1 MIVIALIIL
10 FIIFMAAIYKV
21 ADVNRALVITGLGY
35 RKPKIKVS
43 GGAFVIPIL
52 QKARYFPLDIMTIT
66 EQGDGVRTKTAV
78 PVIIKWTAQ
87 VAIQTEDMDQL
98 IKTVRLFT
106 SKGVDGMINAVMQT
120 IQGNVREI
128 IAGMTPEEVLCDKK
142 VFVQNVIMATQPD
155 LQKLGL
161 SISTL
166 NMNEVSDENGYYDN
180 MAAEDTQKKRQE
192 AEIVKADTDRNIR
205 ERQASANQQATE
217 KELAAKLIIAE
228 KTRDN
233 TVKIAEFKV
242 ETETAEANADMARAI
257 QTQIRQV
264 ELNAKE
270 GDANVKAKEK
280 ENEVAEK
287 QNAVAE
293 TEARRAVITAK
304 GLSEAE
310 AAKLK
315 IVADGDAEAVKLRAN
330 GDAQAVIIQAE
341 ADKSRINQVG
351 LAEANII
358 SAKGKAE
365 GESIEAQGLAKAN
378 AEKALAEALAAHEN
392 VNFKIEQLK
401 IDANARIEIATNV
414 AKVMAD
420 LGANAK
426 FVNIGGGGDPSVTG
440 KSGNVLIDTLA
451 QIPQLVMMGD
461 VKSDAMNEGSTL
473 AKDIATLIEALRGK
487 AAQGDSAET
496 EQAEAEEKPAG
507 TEAVSTDEK
516 DKPEYNL

>member
-1 MIVIALIIL
+1 
-10 FIIFMAAIYKV
+10 
-21 ADVNRALVITGLGY
+21 
-35 RKPKIKVS
+35 
-43 GGAFVIPIL
+43 
-52 QKARYFPLDIMTIT
+52 
-66 EQGDGVRTKTAV
+66 
-78 PVIIKWTAQ
+78 
-87 VAIQTEDMDQL
+87 
-98 IKTVRLFT
+98 
-106 SKGVDGMINAVMQT
+106 MINAVMQT

-161 SISTL
+161 SNSTL

-217 KELAAKLIIAE
+217 KELAAKLVIAE

-315 IVADGDAEAVKLRAN
+315 IVADGNAEAVKLRAA
-330 GDAQAVIIQAE
+330 GDADAVKIQAE
-341 ADKSRINQVG
+341 ADKTRINQVG
-351 LAEANII
+351 LAEASII

-426 FVNIGGGGDPSVTG
+426 FINIGGSGDQTGAG

-487 AAQGDSAET
+487 AAQSGSPNESGPVN
-496 EQAEAEEKPAG
+496 EAESADTSQEGALDETGGTATAPAESEQPSTAPDEKPSANKK
-507 TEAVSTDEK
+507 A
-516 DKPEYNL
+516 N